1 LHSRPQTCILSAPV
15 NTRIT
20 AALNPAGI
28 GTPCMQPMTFDAAQE
43 HDTHRLG
50 LALGQAAQPGLVV
63 GLNGDLGAGKT
74 RLVRAV
80 VEGLDGS
87 PRDVSSPTFVLLQ
100 HYAARLTVHHADAYR
115 LHSVTEF
122 LDLGS
127 EEWTTDSGIALIEWA
142 DRVADSLP
150 IDRLD
155 VQITV
160 TGESSRRFR
169 LTAGGTLSEQ
179 VLGQLDCL

>member
-1 LHSRPQTCILSAPV
+1 MTSLSSPNSLTYNA
-15 NTRIT
+15 IE
-20 AALNPAGI
+20 
-28 GTPCMQPMTFDAAQE
+28 E
-43 HDTHRLG
+43 HDTQRLG
-50 LALGQAAQPGLVV
+50 LELGRAALPGLVI

-115 LHSVTEF
+115 LQSATEF

-127 EEWTTDSGIALIEWA
+127 EEWTTGSGIALIEWA
-142 DRVADSLP
+142 DRVVDSLP

-155 VQITV
+155 IQITV

-169 LTAGGTLSEQ
+169 ITAGGTLSEE